1 MDISRR
7 FFGGAL
13 AAGAASLA
21 AASLSGCSA
30 DSPTSAVP
38 VTAGGE
44 GFRAGAGA
52 GANTSLGT
60 IKQIDAGVLNVGY
73 AEFGPGTGQPVILLH
88 GWPYDPY
95 SYADV
100 GPILAD
106 AGYRVL
112 VPFLRGYGS
121 TTFRSAQT
129 VRNGQQSAIA
139 RDIVD
144 FMDALRIDK
153 AVLGGFDWGARTVD
167 IIAALWPER
176 VKAMVAVSGYIV
188 TQQAAQQQPLSPEAE
203 LGWWYQYYFA
213 TERGRAGYTRNRH
226 DFNKLIWK
234 KASPTWNFDDAT
246 FDRSAAAFDNPDHVD
261 IVISN
266 YRWRLSLAPGEPQ
279 YDGYEQRLASGPVI
293 TVPAITMASDFDG
306 AAKDGKPY
314 RGKYTGKYEHRVLDG
329 IGHNVPQEAPRPFAQ
344 AIIDADHL

>member
-13 AAGAASLA
+13 AAGAAGLA
-21 AASLSGCSA
+21 AASLSACST
-30 DSPTSAVP
+30 DSPTAP
-38 VTAGGE
+38 AAATPGGADL
-44 GFRAGAGA
+44 RAGSGA
-52 GANTSLGT
+52 HTTLGAT
-60 IKQIDAGVLNVGY
+60 KHIDAGVLNVGY
-73 AEFGPGTGQPVILLH
+73 AEFGPGTGQPVILVH

-100 GPILAD
+100 GPLLAA

-112 VPFLRGYGS
+112 VPFLRGYGP
-121 TTFRSAQT
+121 TTFLSAQT
-129 VRNGQQSAIA
+129 VRNAQQSAIA

-144 FMDALRIDK
+144 FMDALHIDK
-153 AVLGGFDWGARTVD
+153 AILGGFDWGARTVD
-167 IIAALWPER
+167 IVAALWPQR
-176 VKAMVAVSGYIV
+176 CKAIVAVSGYIV
-188 TQQAAQQQPLSPEAE
+188 TQQAAQQQPLAPEAE

-213 TERGRAGYTRNRH
+213 TERGRLGYSRNRH
-226 DFNKLIWK
+226 DFNKLIWQR
-234 KASPTWNFDDAT
+234 ASPQWNFDDAT
-246 FDRSAAAFDNPDHVD
+246 YNRSAAAFDNPDHVD
-261 IVISN
+261 IVVHN

-279 YDGYEQRLASGPVI
+279 YDAYEQQLATGPAI
-293 TVPAITMASDFDG
+293 TVPAITIASDFDG

-314 RGKYTGKYEHRVLDG
+314 RGKFTGKYEHRILDS